1 VNAATA
7 ETHRVPARQRLAA
20 FTSSHAV
27 KRRVQFSLFIL
38 LLSLAAVLGTGIA
51 AAQTLYNSA
60 EVHYVKF
67 ALPLRATTRDLLF
80 QIEREESGVR
90 GYVIT
95 TNRKSLDP
103 YFAGRRVVT
112 TDLARLDALSHN
124 HPELAKPLAQ
134 VREEVVALHGFY
146 DRLIVFVADGVG
158 LKQAKLDLL
167 DGDPLAT
174 QLRNSASELQSAANK
189 LVARTQ
195 HQQHN
200 VYVRTLVLLSLAG
213 ALALAVA
220 LWLLMKLPER
230 LRSAY
235 ASEEE
240 ARRRAE
246 QGANAAK
253 ALAHVSEAVV
263 LIDDDDIVRY
273 WNEGAERL
281 FNVAANRAM
290 GAHVAAVVPDYE
302 RVSDATSRDDRFVPV
317 TIDGDEHWVSPALSA
332 FDGGRVLTVADATAG
347 HRLERMRS
355 EFVATASHELR
366 TPLTTVFGGVQTL
379 RAHRDVLTRG
389 QQERLL
395 QMMEQESS
403 HLVEIVDQLLIS
415 AQLDRATLRI
425 EASDFDVPSLCRA
438 VVESAQLRVGDRN
451 LIMLQAPGK
460 MGSLHADSALVRQI
474 LVNLVDNAIKYSSRG
489 DRIEVLVSD
498 ETTQVRV
505 AVVDEG
511 IGIPPSEQDRI
522 FEKFYRVDPEMATGI
537 GGSGLG
543 LYISREIAQ
552 QMGGS
557 LTMRSAPGRGSTFV
571 LQLPRDAEPAAA

>member
-7 ETHRVPARQRLAA
+7 ERQRVPARQRIAA

-51 AAQTLYNSA
+51 AAQSLYNSA

-95 TNRKSLDP
+95 TNRTSLGP
-103 YFAGRRVVT
+103 YFDGRRLVNKDIGT
-112 TDLARLDALSHN
+112 LNSLASN

-134 VREEVVALHGFY
+134 VREEVVGLHLFY
-146 DRLIVFVADGVG
+146 DRLITFVADGG
-158 LKQAKLDLL
+158 GRPQAERDVL
-167 DGDPLAT
+167 DGATLAA
-174 QLRNSASELQSAANK
+174 QLRNSAGELQRSANN
-189 LVARTQ
+189 LVTRAQ
-195 HQQHN
+195 HQQHVN
-200 VYVRTLVLLSLAG
+200 YVRTLVTLSLAG

-220 LWLLMKLPER
+220 IWLLVKLPER

-281 FNVAANRAM
+281 FNVATNRAM
-290 GAHVAAVVPDYE
+290 GAHVAAIVPDYE
-302 RVSDATSRDDRFVPV
+302 RVSDATSRDDRFVPI
-317 TIDGDEHWVSPALSA
+317 TIDGDEHWVSPALSS
-332 FDGGRVLTVADATAG
+332 FEGGRVLTVADATAG

-425 EASDFDVPSLCRA
+425 EASDFDVPGLCRA

-460 MGSLHADSALVRQI
+460 MTSLHADSALVRQI

-489 DRIEVLVSD
+489 DRIEVLVTD

-511 IGIPPSEQDRI
+511 MGIPPSEQERI

-557 LTMRSAPGRGSTFV
+557 LTMRSAPGRGSTFI

>member
-7 ETHRVPARQRLAA
+7 ETHRTPARQRLAA
-20 FTSSHAV
+20 FTGSHAV

-95 TNRKSLDP
+95 TNRKSLGP
-103 YFAGRRVVT
+103 YFDGRRLVNR
-112 TDLARLDALSHN
+112 DLATLDSLSSN

-134 VREEVVALHGFY
+134 VREEVVSLHGFY
-146 DRLIVFVADGVG
+146 DRLIVFVADGG
-158 LKQAKLDLL
+158 GRPQAERDVL
-167 DGDPLAT
+167 DGATLAT
-174 QLRNSASELQSAANK
+174 QLRNSAGELQLAANR
-189 LVARTQ
+189 LVSRTQ

-200 VYVRTLVLLSLAG
+200 AYVRTLVLLTLAG
-213 ALALAVA
+213 ALALSVA
-220 LWLLMKLPER
+220 IWLLVKLPER

-290 GAHVAAVVPDYE
+290 GAHVAAVVPDYD
-302 RVSDATSRDDRFVPV
+302 RVSEATTRDDRFVPV

-425 EASDFDVPSLCRA
+425 EASDFDVPTLCRA

-460 MGSLHADSALVRQI
+460 MSSLHADSALVRQI

>member
-7 ETHRVPARQRLAA
+7 ETHRTPARQRFAA
-20 FTSSHAV
+20 FTGSLAV
-27 KRRVQFSLFIL
+27 KRRVQFSLFLL
-38 LLSLAAVLGTGIA
+38 LLSLLAVLGTGIA

-95 TNRKSLDP
+95 TNRKSLKP
-103 YFAGRRVVT
+103 YFAGRKEVEA
-112 TDLARLDALSHN
+112 DLATLGSLSRN
-124 HPELAKPLAQ
+124 HPELAKPLTQ
-134 VREEVVALHGFY
+134 VRQEVVGLHGFY
-146 DRLIVFVADGVG
+146 DRLIVFVADGGG
-158 LKQAKLDLL
+158 LTQAKLDVL
-167 DGDPLAT
+167 DGETLAT
-174 QLRNSASELQSAANK
+174 QLRTSAGELQGAANS
-189 LVARTQ
+189 LVERTQ

-200 VYVRTLVLLSLAG
+200 SYVRTLVLLSVAG
-213 ALALAVA
+213 ALALGVA
-220 LWLLMKLPER
+220 IWLLMNLPER

-290 GAHVAAVVPDYE
+290 GAHVAAVVPDYG
-302 RVSDATSRDDRFVPV
+302 RVSDATSRDERFVPI

-332 FDGGRVLTVADATAG
+332 FEGGRVLTVADATAG

-511 IGIPPSEQDRI
+511 IGIPPSEQERI

>member
-7 ETHRVPARQRLAA
+7 ETHRTPARQRLAA
-20 FTSSHAV
+20 FTGSHAV

-95 TNRKSLDP
+95 TNRRSLGP
-103 YFAGRRVVT
+103 YFTGRRLVT
-112 TDLARLDALSHN
+112 SDLATLGALSRN

-167 DGDPLAT
+167 DGETLAT
-174 QLRNSASELQSAANK
+174 QLRNSAGELQSAANN

-200 VYVRTLVLLSLAG
+200 VYVRTLVLLSVAG

-220 LWLLMKLPER
+220 IWLLMKLPER

-302 RVSDATSRDDRFVPV
+302 RVSDASSREDRFVPV
-317 TIDGDEHWVSPALSA
+317 TINGDEHWVSPSLSA

-511 IGIPPSEQDRI
+511 LGIPPSEQDRI

-557 LTMRSAPGRGSTFV
+557 LTMRSAPGRGSTFI

>member
-7 ETHRVPARQRLAA
+7 ETHRTPARQRLAA
-20 FTSSHAV
+20 FTGSHAV

-38 LLSLAAVLGTGIA
+38 LLSLAAVLGTVIA

-103 YFAGRRVVT
+103 YFDGRRLVAR
-112 TDLARLDALSHN
+112 DLGTLDSLSRN
-124 HPELAKPLAQ
+124 HPELATPLAQ
-134 VREEVVALHGFY
+134 VRQEVVSLHGFY
-146 DRLIVFVADGVG
+146 DRLIVFVADGG
-158 LKQAKLDLL
+158 GRTQAERDVL
-167 DGDPLAT
+167 DGATLAA
-174 QLRNSASELQSAANK
+174 QLRNSAGELQHAANG

-200 VYVRTLVLLSLAG
+200 AYVRTLVLLSVAG

-220 LWLLMKLPER
+220 IWLLVKLPER

-253 ALAHVSEAVV
+253 ALAHLSEAVV
-263 LIDDDDIVRY
+263 LIDDDDIVHY

-302 RVSDATSRDDRFVPV
+302 RVSDASSRDDRFVPI
-317 TIDGDEHWVSPALSA
+317 TIDGDERWVSPALSR
-332 FDGGRVLTVADATAG
+332 FEGGRVLTVADATAG

-460 MGSLHADSALVRQI
+460 MTSLHADSALVRQI
-474 LVNLVDNAIKYSSRG
+474 LVNLVDNAIKYSKRG

-557 LTMRSAPGRGSTFV
+557 LTMRSAQGRGSTFI